1 MDEDEINTVLKEKC
15 YDEALS
21 EVNSMRLGQLISVI
35 NFSSETLRQIENL
48 IIKKASDKYANLPDV
63 GEM

>member
-35 NFSSETLRQIENL
+35 KFSSETLGQIENL